1 MTNIADLRQE
11 YTKASLDLD
20 TVAPSSFT
28 QFRKWFDEAIKSEVL
43 EPNAFVLSTVA
54 EGGKPFQRTVLMK
67 ALDDT
72 GVVFYTNY
80 KSRKAQ
86 QIDANPQ
93 VSILFPWYALERQVA
108 ITGRIEKVTK
118 MESLAYFTSRPH
130 GSQLGAW
137 VSHQSQVI
145 KSRSILEM
153 KLQEMKAKF
162 MEGKVPLPDFWGGY
176 RIVPETFEFWQG
188 RQSRLHD
195 RIMYQKLEGE
205 DWSTF
210 RMAPW
215 LPFIK

>member
-1 MTNIADLRQE
+1 MTNIADLRQD

-20 TVAPSSFT
+20 TIAPSPFT

-86 QIDANPQ
+86 QIEENPN

-108 ITGRIEKVTK
+108 ITGRIERVTK

-145 KSRSILEM
+145 SSRSILEM

-162 MEGKVPLPDFWGGY
+162 LEGKVPLPNFWGGY

-195 RIMYQKLEGE
+195 RIMYQKSESE

-210 RMAPW
+210 RMAP
-215 LPFIK
+215 

>member
-1 MTNIADLRQE
+1 MTNIADLRQD

-20 TVAPSSFT
+20 TIAASPFT

-67 ALDDT
+67 ALDDK

-86 QIDANPQ
+86 QIEENPN

-195 RIMYQKLEGE
+195 RIMYQKLENE

-210 RMAPW
+210 RMAP
-215 LPFIK
+215 

>member
-20 TVAPSSFT
+20 TVAPSPFT

-205 DWSTF
+205 EWSTF
-210 RMAPW
+210 RMAP
-215 LPFIK
+215 

>member
-20 TVAPSSFT
+20 TVSPSPFT
-28 QFRKWFDEAIKSEVL
+28 QFRKWFDEAVKSEVL

-67 ALDDT
+67 ALDDK

-80 KSRKAQ
+80 KSRKAEH
-86 QIDANPQ
+86 IEANPN

-108 ITGRIEKVTK
+108 ITGRVERVTK
-118 MESLAYFTSRPH
+118 MESLAYFTSRPF

-162 MEGKVPLPDFWGGY
+162 MDGKVPLPDFWGGY
-176 RIVPETFEFWQG
+176 RIIPTSFEFWQG

-195 RIMYQKLEGE
+195 RIMYAQSENS
-205 DWSTF
+205 DWKTY
-210 RMAPW
+210 RMSP
-215 LPFIK
+215 